1 MILQALTQYYER
13 KSESESG
20 ALPPLG
26 WLNLPV
32 DYILEIDKSG
42 TLIQVVPCFEIEG
55 NRRKR
60 KEFPLPAI
68 GKQAIKHTNAGND
81 PNLLWDNAGFLLGVA
96 DADATEAEKEKV
108 RAKLSHFMSLLKMVF
123 EHSNDEGVQAVF
135 GFYEQNGH
143 SNPLIADEEI
153 SKSDTVTFRLNSDN
167 MPVLHREAVQSMVND
182 YLEKS
187 EETFQG
193 VCLVSGENTLVSKNH
208 YAIKNVSNSDGPL
221 VSFNKAAFKS
231 HGRENGAISPVG
243 HRTMV
248 AYTTALNHLL
258 RKGSEQRIQV
268 GDAAVVFWSE
278 KETLLEKDMGSIFGG
293 ATQEQDDPDRR
304 ANAIRAI
311 YKAAYRGRYY
321 SDDSDEHTKFYVLGL
336 SPNKSRIAIRFW
348 HIATVGEM
356 ATRIKQHFDDL
367 RIVRAPHE
375 QEYLSLSLLLI
386 GVAAKAKSARE
397 KKRFSLA
404 EKQPDVA
411 ESLMKDLL
419 KKGRLPPSLAGEL
432 LKSALGGTPY
442 PHALLAA
449 AIRRNKAEQ
458 EVTYPRA
465 AIIKASLN
473 RFHQREEI
481 QMALDKS
488 NPNPGYRLGRLF
500 AALEKIQEDAAKPN
514 KLNATIRDRYYGAAS
529 SSPVSVFST
538 LLKLKNHHLAKM
550 ELGQKVRF
558 EKLIGEIMSELPDF
572 AANLNL
578 KDQGRFAVGYY
589 HQRQD
594 FFTSHKTPEP
604 GDES

>member
-42 TLIQVVPCFEIEG
+42 ALSQVVPCFEVDG
-55 NRRKR
+55 KRRKR

-96 DADATEAEKEKV
+96 DADATEAEKEK
-108 RAKLSHFMSLLKMVF
+108 AQTKLSHFMSLLKVVF
-123 EHSNDEGVQAVF
+123 ERSNDEGIQAVF

-182 YLEKS
+182 YLEMS
-187 EETFQG
+187 EETFEG

-208 YAIKNVSNSDGPL
+208 YSIKNVSNSDGPL

-243 HRTMV
+243 HRAMV

-278 KETLLEKDMGSIFGG
+278 KETSLEKNIGSIFGG
-293 ATQEQDDPDRR
+293 AAQEKEDDPDRT
-304 ANAIRAI
+304 NAIRAI
-311 YKAAYRGRYY
+311 YKAVYRGRPQVE
-321 SDDSDEHTKFYVLGL
+321 DEHTRFYVLGL

-348 HIATVGEM
+348 HVATVGEV
-356 ATRIKQHFDDL
+356 ATRIKRHFDDL

-386 GVAAKAKSARE
+386 GIAAKAKSERE
-397 KKRFSLA
+397 KKRFGLA
-404 EKQPDVA
+404 EKQPYVA

-432 LKSALGGTPY
+432 LKSALEGTPY
-442 PHALLAA
+442 PHTLLAA
-449 AIRRNKAEQ
+449 AVRRNKAEQ
-458 EVTYPRA
+458 KVTYPRA

-473 RFHQREEI
+473 RFHKREEI

-514 KLNATIRDRYYGAAS
+514 RLNATIRDRYYGAAS

-538 LLKLKNHHLAKM
+538 LLKLKNHHLAKLSRG
-550 ELGQKVRF
+550 EKVQF
-558 EKLIGEIMSELPDF
+558 EKLIGEIMSELPDSF
-572 AANLNL
+572 AANLSL

-594 FFTSHKTPEP
+594 FFTPRKTPET

>member
-20 ALPPLG
+20 ALPPFG
-26 WLNLPV
+26 FGMQSIPV
-32 DYILEIDKSG
+32 VIEIDQDGEESQVLIREPKSAEA
-42 TLIQVVPCFEIEG
+42 QEMVPAAV
-55 NRRKR
+55 KR
-60 KEFPLPAI
+60 A
-68 GKQAIKHTNAGND
+68 AGNA
-81 PNLLWDNAGFLLGVA
+81 PNLLWDNVEYCLGIDTRGNPQRTDKRHQMFLDRLEEL
-96 DADATEAEKEKV
+96 DCD
-108 RAKLSHFMSLLKMVF
+108 
-123 EHSNDEGVQAVF
+123 DEGVEALKRYLVAAKQSAAV
-135 GFYEQNGH
+135 EQHNDLLMT
-143 SNPLIADEEI
+143 NPNV
-153 SKSDTVTFRLNSDN
+153 SFRLLGDPHLICQRKKVVDAIRNSLT
-167 MPVLHREAVQSMVND
+167 PTTEND
-182 YLEKS
+182 G
-187 EETFQG
+187 F
-193 VCLVSGENTLVSKNH
+193 CLVSGTKEPTARLH
-208 YAIKNVSNSDGPL
+208 PAIKGVWGAQSSGANI
-221 VSFNKAAFKS
+221 VSFNLDAFNSHGKSQGYNCPVGEKAAFF
-231 HGRENGAISPVG
+231 
-243 HRTMV
+243 
-248 AYTTALNHLL
+248 YTTALNHLL
-258 RKGSEQRIQV
+258 HKESGQRMQV
-268 GDAAVVFWSE
+268 GDASTVFWSE
-278 KETLLEKDMGSIFGG
+278 RKTSLEKSMGGIFGS
-293 ATQEQDDPDRR
+293 TPSQIKDDPDK
-304 ANAIRAI
+304 
-311 YKAAYRGRYY
+311 YTDSVKAVYDSVHRGRYHG
-321 SDDSDEHTKFYVLGL
+321 DDADTKFYVLGL
-336 SPNKSRIAIRFW
+336 SPNASRIAIRFW
-348 HIATVGEM
+348 HVATVGEIS
-356 ATRIKQHFDDL
+356 TRIKRHFDDL